1 MHSEE
6 ETISPSGEPEE
17 EKEKISNSCLLKDI
31 TEHWLESG
39 GLRNGEE
46 AGYWTLINGRSLEKV
61 QTGNENLLHSQGA
74 GNHHNK
80 TRRDVLKQ
88 LESVD
93 SPPSSQHINK

>member
-6 ETISPSGEPEE
+6 ETISPSGGPEE

-46 AGYWTLINGRSLEKV
+46 AGYWTLINGKKF
-61 QTGNENLLHSQGA
+61 G
-74 GNHHNK
+74 
-80 TRRDVLKQ
+80 
-88 LESVD
+88 ESAD
-93 SPPSSQHINK
+93 GK